1 MVGKSGGRGGGIRI
15 NLARK
20 REVSG
25 LGGGQEVSRLLQ
37 LGIQIVL
44 LLAWVVELRVELR
57 MLILLL

>member
-1 MVGKSGGRGGGIRI
+1 MVGKSGGRGGGICI

-20 REVSG
+20 SEVSG

-37 LGIQIVL
+37 LGIQTVL